1 MPELRHNTLA
11 QHLMR
16 IFDWASSNAA
26 PSTVSD
32 EDLLGEVDEP
42 PDYQPQYCK
51 QAVHKPVPHS
61 SLLSQAL
68 SSPEFG
74 PVDLARY
81 GRPSQA
87 ISFWSLSGTSTAELT
102 SDEGMS
108 SRSHS
113 PSPPPPA
120 MLHTYG
126 RMLQSRKVPSKN
138 DTQAVHVVGGDVAI
152 EGLARRRCIRFA
164 CGAEMPSRKSS
175 TDDYHIPAVIEQ
187 PKATI
192 KSENTQPHQT
202 SIHFTTNAQSPRQE
216 HGSAVKSPSH
226 TTSYMHAKATPQ
238 PTPASRALNPATRF
252 HEFASSCE
260 ETESWM
266 LQVPD
271 KTHLLRVDGVL
282 AKEKDIRKLSE
293 EVEAE
298 VRQEEE
304 EAEELDGIDGD
315 DDDEGLED
323 EFADWEEDGE
333 EDADGNDEE
342 DEEEEEDESEE
353 YLSGDESDNE
363 EGFAS
368 DSDSDD
374 SFFSYPRR
382 TCYSLPLVQKPA
394 FSRNVSRF
402 SVGALNPSTFNP
414 DHQLASINLPDSTD
428 FVCGTFDEDKALE
441 DAYACALVQQKRAK
455 YGITPQDIDPSFP
468 SEESDSEEEYC
479 IKSPG
484 SPDVWTRG
492 RMSFSEEETSRGKK
506 IHSILTGEKTLN
518 EGKIRFNSPAPQRRA
533 HSPAPKRRIVSPP
546 PPIQRG
552 FRGTPPISRRNSN
565 EHSPRPTLSRRGSRA
580 LSPPPPARGMSYLNF
595 TRGHIER
602 TKSLPKGSKPSLK
615 SFTNAQETTTDE
627 TPAIRIRGAMDIV
640 KGLEKK
646 RERRRNKLA
655 RQRASYTRKG
665 EGVEKMRELGLMLGK
680 GKQAQW
686 MISV

>member
-1 MPELRHNTLA
+1 MPELRHNTFA
-11 QHLMR
+11 QQLMR
-16 IFDWASSNAA
+16 IFDWTSSNAA
-26 PSTVSD
+26 PSVVSD
-32 EDLLGEVDEP
+32 EDLSGEVDEP
-42 PDYQPQYCK
+42 PDYQPQYYK
-51 QAVHKPVPHS
+51 QAVHKPTPHS

-68 SSPEFG
+68 SSPELG
-74 PVDLARY
+74 PVDRGRY
-81 GRPSQA
+81 GKQSQA
-87 ISFWSLSGTSTAELT
+87 ISFWSLSGASTAELT
-102 SDEGMS
+102 SDGGLS

-126 RMLQSRKVPSKN
+126 RMLQNRKVSSKN
-138 DTQAVHVVGGDVAI
+138 DTEAVHVVGEDVAI

-164 CGAEMPSRKSS
+164 CGVEPPSRKSS
-175 TDDYHIPAVIEQ
+175 TDDYPIALTEQ
-187 PKATI
+187 PQTTQSHPTSIRFAANIQAPQQERGSVI
-192 KSENTQPHQT
+192 KS
-202 SIHFTTNAQSPRQE
+202 S
-216 HGSAVKSPSH
+216 SH
-226 TTSYMHAKATPQ
+226 TMSYMHAKATPQ
-238 PTPASRALNPATRF
+238 PSPTPRALIPATRF

-266 LQVPD
+266 IQVPD
-271 KTHLLRVDGVL
+271 KTRLLRVDGVL

-304 EAEELDGIDGD
+304 DAEELDQIDE
-315 DDDEGLED
+315 DDEGLED
-323 EFADWEEDGE
+323 ELAHWEEE
-333 EDADGNDEE
+333 EDDDQDEDEDDEE
-342 DEEEEEDESEE
+342 DEGDNDEEEEEGEE
-353 YLSGDESDNE
+353 YLSGNETDNE

-368 DSDSDD
+368 DSDDD
-374 SFFSYPRR
+374 GSFFSYPRH
-382 TCYSLPLVQKPA
+382 SGHPLPLLQKPA
-394 FSRNVSRF
+394 FSHNVAPF
-402 SVGALNPSTFNP
+402 SVGSLNASTFNS
-414 DHQLASINLPDSTD
+414 DQHLASINLPDSSD

-441 DAYACALVQQKRAK
+441 DAYACALVEQKRAK

-484 SPDVWTRG
+484 TPEHLWTRS
-492 RMSFSEEETSRGKK
+492 RMSFSEEEAPRGKK
-506 IHSILTGEKTLN
+506 VHSILTREKTLN

-546 PPIQRG
+546 PPI
-552 FRGTPPISRRNSN
+552 SRRNSN
-565 EHSPRPTLSRRGSRA
+565 EQSPRPTLSRYASRA
-580 LSPPPPARGMSYLNF
+580 LSPPPPARNVSHPNF
-595 TRGHIER
+595 NRGHIER
-602 TKSLPKGSKPSLK
+602 TKSLPKGSKPCLK
-615 SFTNAQETTTDE
+615 SFGANTQETTTDE
-627 TPAIRIRGAMDIV
+627 TPAIRIRGAIDIV